1 MAKLIAMTGPDAGTE
16 YTLSGDTII
25 GRSDDADV
33 VVASRKASR
42 HHARIARS
50 SRGWMIEDLH
60 SHNGTTVNGRKIAKT
75 VLRDAYQVVI
85 GRIPYLFVES
95 YTPKSRLGK
104 TPAEGKVHRAKV
116 IPPKKKPHRVPTKFA
131 SDAPAEPSPAEE
143 KKSGEEVP
151 EAEPRPAS
159 VDTNDEDHFDTDV
172 RGTAAHLGEEPDPLL
187 GATPLHVFS
196 WHGDEHIVELLIAN
210 GADVNAKD
218 NVGDTALHE
227 AARGGHKDV
236 AEMLISEGAD
246 VNAVN
251 QQGSTP
257 LHESAGEGREEVVR
271 LLLANKAN
279 RDLTNADG
287 HKPIDFARQN
297 AHEKVVEL
305 LADDGAGD

>member
-16 YTLSGDTII
+16 YTLSDDTII
-25 GRSDDADV
+25 GRSDDADI
-33 VVASRKASR
+33 VVASKKASR

-95 YTPKSRLGK
+95 YTPKSRQGK
-104 TPAEGKVHRAKV
+104 MPAEGKAHHAKV
-116 IPPKKKPHRVPTKFA
+116 VQPQKKPHLAPTKSTA
-131 SDAPAEPSPAEE
+131 AAPAKPSPAKE
-143 KKSGEEVP
+143 KKPEKEVP
-151 EAEPRPAS
+151 AAEPIPAS
-159 VDTNDEDHFDTDV
+159 FDANDEDHFDTDV
-172 RGTAAHLGEEPDPLL
+172 RGAAEHVTEEPDPLM
-187 GATPLHVFS
+187 GATPLHVFA

-210 GADVNAKD
+210 GAEVNAKD

-227 AARGGHKDV
+227 AARGGHKEI

-257 LHESAGEGREEVVR
+257 LHESAGEGREDVVR
-271 LLLANKAN
+271 LLLAHNAD

-297 AHEKVVEL
+297 SHEEVVEL
-305 LADDGAGD
+305 LANDEAED